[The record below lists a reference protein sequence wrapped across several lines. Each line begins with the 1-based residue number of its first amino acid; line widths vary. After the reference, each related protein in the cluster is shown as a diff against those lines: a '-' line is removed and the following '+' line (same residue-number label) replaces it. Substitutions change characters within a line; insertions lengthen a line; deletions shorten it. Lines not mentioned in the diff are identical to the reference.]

1 MKKKKSAASRSMLRR
16 AIENK
21 GFYIALFSLM
31 VLVGFSIYAR
41 RLQSGGGE
49 VSFDDEAWQ
58 EAVQESGID
67 LGKDSEAAD
76 RDLKIGD
83 TDTAPKQAT
92 DQQAESTVKAEPAK
106 KPAAAEHD
114 MPAAVETMASAASA
128 ESADKPFSMQMPCG
142 GKVIAACSVDDLVYC
157 KAMDDW
163 RTHNGTD
170 IAAAEGDSVKAAA
183 DGVVSQVYEDDLLG
197 VVVVLDHG
205 NGISSLYGNLQSY
218 DFIRTGTQVRA
229 GDIIGG
235 VGKPGALEKELEP
248 HLHFEVIK
256 DGEYHNPSEF
266 MN

>member
-41 RLQSGGGE
+41 RLQSGGGD

-67 LGKDSEAAD
+67 IGKDSETAEQ
-76 RDLKIGD
+76 DLKIGE
-83 TDTAPKQAT
+83 TNTAPRQAPEKQT
-92 DQQAESTVKAEPAK
+92 ESTEKAEPEG
-106 KPAAAEHD
+106 KPAAAEND
-114 MPAAVETMASAASA
+114 MSAAVETMASA

-218 DFIRTGTQVRA
+218 DFIRTGTQVHA

-256 DGEYHNPSEF
+256 DGEYQNPSEF